1 MATQTTQK
9 IAHPRLSPAH
19 GDCERSK
26 HFAAAAGQGSK
37 TTHCDHGF
45 QIVSK
50 NCGLWAAFSFGKEY
64 RLRSK
69 RDFLQLKS
77 GSKRGESR
85 WLRVFYKKRLS
96 GGPSRVGLAV
106 SKKTGNAVMRNKL
119 KRILREQFR
128 HSPLRQRGVDML
140 LVVKPVPPGR
150 RKGPQRKVLC
160 AEVKSS
166 FQHCLRGVG

>member
-1 MATQTTQK
+1 MATQTAQK
-9 IAHPRLSPAH
+9 TAHPWFSPAH
-19 GDCERSK
+19 GDCGWSK

-50 NCGLWAAFSFGKEY
+50 NCTLLEAFSFGKEY

-96 GGPSRVGLAV
+96 VGPSRVGLAV

-119 KRILREQFR
+119 KRILREEFR
-128 HSPLRQRGVDML
+128 HSSLRQRGVDML
-140 LVVKPVPPGR
+140 LVVKPVPPGS
-150 RKGPQRKVLC
+150 RKGCRCRVLC
-160 AEVKSS
+160 GEVKSS
-166 FQHCLRGVG
+166 FQHCLRGMG